1 MSCPSRR
8 CSPGC
13 GCHDFSSRA
22 AQLPS
27 LVSIE
32 VVGDLLFQAVRN
44 TVRRAVSA
52 AAGDMS
58 PQEIDEADNRL
69 VDWLGTTFSGGNPH
83 YASGEDW
90 NPRGLA
96 VFLRDMISDELRETA
111 GAVPEDNEEVVFAAA
126 AVFLADLYRI
136 LNDLSRAGSTWTVS
150 KTLRRLRASSTSGRG
165 FLPGRPPKC
174 CCINHGAF

>member
-1 MSCPSRR
+1 M
-8 CSPGC
+8 
-13 GCHDFSSRA
+13 
-22 AQLPS
+22 
-27 LVSIE
+27 
-32 VVGDLLFQAVRN
+32 GDILFQAVRN

-136 LNDLSRAGSTWTVS
+136 LNDLSRSGVNMDGVENSPQAA
-150 KTLRRLRASSTSGRG
+150 RL
-165 FLPGRPPKC
+165 
-174 CCINHGAF
+174 INFWARLLTGAPAEVLLH

>member
-111 GAVPEDNEEVVFAAA
+111 GA

-136 LNDLSRAGSTWTVS
+136 LNDLSRAGVNMDGVENSPQAA
-150 KTLRRLRASSTSGRG
+150 RL
-165 FLPGRPPKC
+165 
-174 CCINHGAF
+174 INFWARLLTGAPAEVLLH

>member
-69 VDWLGTTFSGGNPH
+69 VDWLGTTFSGGKP
-83 YASGEDW
+83 
-90 NPRGLA
+90 P
-96 VFLRDMISDELRETA
+96 LRF
-111 GAVPEDNEEVVFAAA
+111 G
-126 AVFLADLYRI
+126 
-136 LNDLSRAGSTWTVS
+136 
-150 KTLRRLRASSTSGRG
+150 RRLESAGPCGLSAGHDFR
-165 FLPGRPPKC
+165 
-174 CCINHGAF
+174 

>member
-52 AAGDMS
+52 AA
-58 PQEIDEADNRL
+58 
-69 VDWLGTTFSGGNPH
+69 
-83 YASGEDW
+83 
-90 NPRGLA
+90 
-96 VFLRDMISDELRETA
+96 
-111 GAVPEDNEEVVFAAA
+111 
-126 AVFLADLYRI
+126 VFLADLYRI
-136 LNDLSRAGSTWTVS
+136 LNDLSRAGVNMDGVENSPQAA
-150 KTLRRLRASSTSGRG
+150 RL
-165 FLPGRPPKC
+165 
-174 CCINHGAF
+174 INFWARLLTGAPAEVLLH

>member
-32 VVGDLLFQAVRN
+32 VVGDILFQAVRN

-111 GAVPEDNEEVVFAAA
+111 GAMPEDNEEVVFAAA
-126 AVFLADLYRI
+126 AVFLAGLYRI
-136 LNDLSRAGSTWTVS
+136 LNDLSRSGVNMDGVENSPQAA
-150 KTLRRLRASSTSGRG
+150 RL
-165 FLPGRPPKC
+165 
-174 CCINHGAF
+174 INFWARLLTGAPAEVLLH

>member
-111 GAVPEDNEEVVFAAA
+111 GAVP
-126 AVFLADLYRI
+126 
-136 LNDLSRAGSTWTVS
+136 
-150 KTLRRLRASSTSGRG
+150 RR
-165 FLPGRPPKC
+165 
-174 CCINHGAF
+174 